1 MCAQMGRQTGRGME
15 GRDKNATKPQ
25 MSMLLVL
32 IVTFKEIIELWMSV
46 AYF

>member
-1 MCAQMGRQTGRGME
+1 ME
-15 GRDKNATKPQ
+15 GRDKNATKAQ
-25 MSMLLVL
+25 MSLLLVL